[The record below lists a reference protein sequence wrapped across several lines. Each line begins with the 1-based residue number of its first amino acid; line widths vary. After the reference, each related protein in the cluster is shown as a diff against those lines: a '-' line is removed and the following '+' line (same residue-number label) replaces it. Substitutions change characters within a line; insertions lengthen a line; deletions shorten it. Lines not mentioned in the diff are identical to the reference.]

1 MSEPEVISLKQ
12 RLGQNA
18 GGPLLLEDQLRWAV
32 ANQHFEPR
40 SPWRLRVYNLMADHD
55 VQIDWLGMPFSMLH
69 RVLDDLDQSRLRE
82 QLSVGHLREQLLDLG
97 SHEEGRRSINYWLH
111 KEEILDRLVGTGS
124 RNPYHQPAITSAECQ
139 MAFEKG
145 MHQADEEI
153 IRGAHWVGLRM
164 LNPAVRVFAAMQ
176 LFMHAGVPLNISLKP
191 LLKADRLES
200 VAYVAEKAVRRH
212 PMSRNPMMGL
222 TFFGAYELAFACG
235 FVIKMAREGRF
246 TLLSGLEGYATAFV
260 AELLQAGSSEYV
272 TFTQRA
278 PQLWREAHTEA
289 FEGPAV
295 FQATAADPADV
306 QLRLALFH
314 LHSCLNA

>member
-18 GGPLLLEDQLRWAV
+18 GGPLRLEDQLQWAI

-111 KEEILDRLVGTGS
+111 KEEILDRLVGSAS
-124 RNPYHQPAITSAECQ
+124 RNPYHQPTITSAECQ

-153 IRGAHWVGLRM
+153 IRGTHWVGLRM

-176 LFMHAGVPLNISLKP
+176 LFMHAGVPFNISLKP

-260 AELLQAGSSEYV
+260 AELLQAGSIEYV

-295 FQATAADPADV
+295 FQASAADPADV